1 MDIRAALEMMREAQI
16 VKDLSQKREEKSYC
30 VSMWASKDY
39 IPSEEL

>member
-1 MDIRAALEMMREAQI
+1 MDIRVALEMLREAQI

-30 VSMWASKDY
+30 VSMWTSKDY